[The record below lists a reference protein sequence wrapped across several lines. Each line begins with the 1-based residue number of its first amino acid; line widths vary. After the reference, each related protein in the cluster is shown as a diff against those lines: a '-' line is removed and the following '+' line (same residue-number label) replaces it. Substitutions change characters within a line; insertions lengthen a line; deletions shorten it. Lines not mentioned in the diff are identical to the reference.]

1 MTIHQSALENAR
13 KGMAR
18 RLDHIEIIP
27 GKNGHTIRH
36 FYALNEGGTAAYQS
50 ESHVFGNAEDVA
62 NYVQDTLETYKEA
75 NEPKRNPKA
84 EERTEA
90 SEADVVDVGN
100 ARQRRRHDRED
111 ARRTEWWRRL
121 RSGFQKKAP

>member
-1 MTIHQSALENAR
+1 
-13 KGMAR
+13 MAR
-18 RLDHIEIIP
+18 QLHHIEIIP

-50 ESHVFGNAEDVA
+50 ESYVCENAEDVA
-62 NYVQDTLETYKEA
+62 NQVEDALEKHEEA
-75 NEPKRNPKA
+75 NEPKRGAKV
-84 EERTEA
+84 EEHDEA
-90 SEADVVDVGN
+90 SEAEVVNAGK

-121 RSGFQKKAP
+121 SSGFQKRTA